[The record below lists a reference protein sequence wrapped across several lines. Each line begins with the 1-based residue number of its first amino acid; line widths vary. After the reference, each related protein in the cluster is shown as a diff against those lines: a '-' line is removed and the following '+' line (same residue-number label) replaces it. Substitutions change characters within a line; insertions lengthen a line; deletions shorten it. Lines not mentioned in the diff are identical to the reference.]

1 MTSSIGNLALQ
12 VGRSIW
18 KSVSTP
24 PTGSKAVRIAASL
37 AKKAR
42 SGWSPRFD
50 SKDKI
55 GPYPILNERRSKT
68 NAYDIRVEFGSLID
82 GEDSNKQQLKG
93 ESDDP
98 SEDAKP
104 TKKIVQ
110 IVSFMKNIM
119 GLSRKENNV
128 AE

>member
-1 MTSSIGNLALQ
+1 MET
-12 VGRSIW
+12 V
-18 KSVSTP
+18 
-24 PTGSKAVRIAASL
+24 
-37 AKKAR
+37 
-42 SGWSPRFD
+42 
-50 SKDKI
+50 
-55 GPYPILNERRSKT
+55 NES
-68 NAYDIRVEFGSLID
+68 FLID
-82 GEDSNKQQLKG
+82 EEDSNKQQLKG